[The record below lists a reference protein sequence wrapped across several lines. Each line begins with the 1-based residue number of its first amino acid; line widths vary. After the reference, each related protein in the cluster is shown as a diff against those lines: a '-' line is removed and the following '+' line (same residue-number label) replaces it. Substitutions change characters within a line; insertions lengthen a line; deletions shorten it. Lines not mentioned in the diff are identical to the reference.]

1 MINSTQQIKP
11 LIHLMISQS
20 IRNTLDQ
27 SGIFVEQSGLTELLV
42 VYNQYAWTFEFATPT
57 DWKLVKATNQDFT
70 QAQIIELMNR
80 TQWKTSD
87 EFYTRLAE
95 VISNI
100 HSYCIGCCVKLQ
112 VKSNVF
118 ATCGDIVCS
127 YKLEELMLDND
138 VTDFIKGNF
147 EVFKLLCATTMLTV
161 NSPQVLDIL
170 DPFPNYF
177 LKSEY
182 KTELIKKKRG
192 TLIKLQLSQA
202 DLAEYNKAK
211 DIVTL
216 RKITNSIE
224 PAKILDGINNLYP
237 TDQMLSDT
245 LGKPTYQLLR
255 FIIKSCCVNMEI
267 QWSSQSVQI
276 WKITHP
282 FYVESQFKEKTQGKT
297 NSHLFHGSN
306 SACWYS
312 ILRNGIKVLSNT
324 SLQKNGA
331 AYGSGIY
338 VSDSYNFALGYSQRF
353 GTVSTA
359 NTQANGSNSSNPA
372 NCIVGVYEVLGD
384 KAQFL
389 KAQNIYVVPTHESC
403 LLKYLIVGKP
413 APSTSQSHIQPQHRI
428 KFSLGSSDD
437 QVYDETKWI
446 NDYFSSKLNETKF
459 TESAKMKVISNKK
472 LAKEFA
478 RMNES
483 AYRVTLVNSNILEWE
498 VTWSG
503 VTLAFKFPQLYPFE
517 PAFVFV
523 KSPRFSP
530 EATNI
535 TSSGAICCEYLTK
548 SNWLPAISIE
558 NLIVQIFSLIIEPNL
573 PYVLDGP
580 DNYAYSDAIKSYEK
594 LAKGN
599 GWL

>member
-1 MINSTQQIKP
+1 
-11 LIHLMISQS
+11 MISQS
-20 IRNTLDQ
+20 IKNKLEL
-27 SGIFVEQSGLTELLV
+27 SGIFVEQQDQTQLLV
-42 VYNQYAWTFEFATPT
+42 VYNQSAWTFEFVSENNF
-57 DWKLVKATNQDFT
+57 KLVKSNNQDFT
-70 QAQIIELMNR
+70 QSQIIELMNR
-80 TQWKTSD
+80 VQLKTPD

-95 VISNI
+95 VIQNI
-100 HSYCIGCCVKLQ
+100 HSYCIGCGTKLQ

-147 EVFKLLCATTMLTV
+147 EVFKLLCATTNLTV
-161 NSPQVLDIL
+161 NSPHVLDML

-211 DIVTL
+211 DIPTL
-216 RKITNSIE
+216 KKISDAIE
-224 PAKILDGINNLYP
+224 PAKILEGITDSYP

-267 QWSSQSVQI
+267 QWSSQTVKI

-282 FYVESQFKEKTQGKT
+282 FYVENQFKEKTQGQT

-306 SACWYS
+306 GACWYS

-331 AYGSGIY
+331 AYGPGIY

-353 GTVSTA
+353 GTASA
-359 NTQANGSNSSNPA
+359 SNTQANGSNGSNGS

-384 KAQFL
+384 KAQYL
-389 KAQNIYVVPTHESC
+389 KSPNIYVIPTHESC

-413 APSTSQSHIQPQHRI
+413 APSTNQSHIQPQHRI
-428 KFSLGSSDD
+428 KFSLGTPDD
-437 QVYDETKWI
+437 LVYDETKWI
-446 NDYFSSKLNETKF
+446 NDYFSSKLNESKSAN
-459 TESAKMKVISNKK
+459 SAKMMVISNKK

-478 RMNES
+478 RMSDS
-483 AYRVTLVNSNILEWE
+483 AYQVTLCNSNILDWE

-503 VTLAFKFPQLYPFE
+503 VTLTFKFPQLYPFE

-573 PYVLDGP
+573 PYVLAGTT
-580 DNYAYSDAIKSYEK
+580 NYIYSDAVKSYEK

>member
-1 MINSTQQIKP
+1 
-11 LIHLMISQS
+11 MISQS
-20 IRNTLDQ
+20 IKNKLE
-27 SGIFVEQSGLTELLV
+27 SAGIFVEQPEPTELLV
-42 VYNQYAWTFEFATPT
+42 VHGQSAWTFEFVSENNF
-57 DWKLVKATNQDFT
+57 KLVKSNTQDFY
-70 QAQIIELMNR
+70 QSQIAQLMNQNHYK
-80 TQWKTSD
+80 TQD
-87 EFYTRLAE
+87 EFYTRLAD
-95 VISNI
+95 VIQNI
-100 HSYCIGCCVKLQ
+100 QSYCIGCGVKLQ

-147 EVFKLLCATTMLTV
+147 EVFKLLCATTALTV
-161 NSPQVLDIL
+161 NSLQVLDML

-192 TLIKLQLSQA
+192 TLIKLQLSPS

-211 DIVTL
+211 DIPLLKKTL
-216 RKITNSIE
+216 DAIE
-224 PAKILDGINNLYP
+224 PAKILEGITDSYP

-267 QWSSQSVQI
+267 QWSSQTVKI

-282 FYVESQFKEKTQGKT
+282 FYVESQFKEKTQGQP

-306 SACWYS
+306 GACWYS

-331 AYGSGIY
+331 AYGPGIY

-353 GTVSTA
+353 GTASTA
-359 NTQANGSNSSNPA
+359 NTQANGSNPANPA

-384 KAQFL
+384 KAQYL
-389 KAQNIYVVPTHESC
+389 KSQNIYVVPTHESC

-413 APSTSQSHIQPQHRI
+413 APTTSQSHIQPQHRI
-428 KFSLGSSDD
+428 KFSLGSPDD

-446 NDYFSSKLNETKF
+446 NDYFSSKLNETKS
-459 TESAKMKVISNKK
+459 TESAKMMVISNKK

-478 RMNES
+478 RMKES
-483 AYRVTLVNSNILEWE
+483 AYQVTLVNSNILEWE

-503 VTLAFKFPQLYPFE
+503 VTLTFKFPQLYPFE

-523 KSPRFSP
+523 KSPRFSQ

-573 PYVLDGP
+573 PYIQLEPSGYD
-580 DNYAYSDAIKSYEK
+580 YANAVKSYEK

>member
-1 MINSTQQIKP
+1 
-11 LIHLMISQS
+11 MISSS
-20 IRNTLDQ
+20 IKNQLEQ
-27 SGIFVEQSGLTELLV
+27 AGIFVEQTGPTELLV
-42 VYNQYAWTFEFATPT
+42 VYNQSAWNFSFESENSF
-57 DWKLVKATNQDFT
+57 KLVKVASPDFY
-70 QAQIIELMNR
+70 QAQIIELIN
-80 TQWKTSD
+80 QVQLKTPD
-87 EFYTRLAE
+87 EFYSRLAE
-95 VISNI
+95 VIVNI
-100 HSYCIGCCVKLQ
+100 HSYCIGCGTKLQ

-147 EVFKLLCATTMLTV
+147 EVFKLLCATTSLTV
-161 NSPQVLDIL
+161 NSLNVLDML

-192 TLIKLQLSQA
+192 TLIKLQLSPS

-211 DIVTL
+211 DIPAL
-216 RKITNSIE
+216 KKILDSIKPE
-224 PAKILDGINNLYP
+224 SILDGINNSYP

-245 LGKPTYQLLR
+245 LGQPTYRLLR
-255 FIIKSCCVNMEI
+255 FIIKSCCVNMEKE
-267 QWSSQSVQI
+267 WSSQSVQI
-276 WKITHP
+276 WKIVHP
-282 FYVESQFKEKTQGKT
+282 FYVEKSFADKATGSAGPT
-297 NSHLFHGSN
+297 ANSHLFHGSN

-324 SLQKNGA
+324 SMQKNGA

-338 VSDSYNFALGYSQRF
+338 VSDSYNFALGYSQKF
-353 GTVSTA
+353 TST
-359 NTQANGSNSSNPA
+359 SNSANPS

-384 KAQFL
+384 KAQYY
-389 KAQNIYVVPTHESC
+389 KAPNIYVVPTHELC

-413 APSTSQSHIQPQHRI
+413 APSGNQAHIQPEHRI
-428 KFSLGSSDD
+428 KFLPIHPDD
-437 QVYDETKWI
+437 LVYDETKWI
-446 NDYFSSKLNETKF
+446 NDYFSSKLNEKKSTD
-459 TESAKMKVISNKK
+459 SAKMMVISNKK
-472 LAKEFA
+472 LAKELG
-478 RMNES
+478 RMSES
-483 AYRVTLVNSNILEWE
+483 AYKVTLVNSNLLEWE

-503 VTLAFKFPQLYPFE
+503 VTLSFKFPQLYPFE
-517 PAFVFV
+517 PPFVFV
-523 KSPRFSP
+523 KSPRFSL

-573 PYVLDGP
+573 PYIQTEP
-580 DNYAYSDAIKSYEK
+580 SEYAYSDAVKSYEK

>member
-1 MINSTQQIKP
+1 MIKLNKNSQFNQLP
-11 LIHLMISQS
+11 MISQRKCCSVSYAKDAQS
-20 IRNTLDQ
+20 IKNQLE
-27 SGIFVEQSGLTELLV
+27 SAGIFVEQSGPTELLV
-42 VYNQYAWTFEFATPT
+42 VYGPSAWTFEFATQG
-57 DWKLVKATNQDFT
+57 DWKLVKVTGPDLYQS
-70 QAQIIELMNR
+70 QIVVLMNQ
-80 TQWKTSD
+80 TQYKTLD
-87 EFYTRLAE
+87 EFYPRLAE
-95 VISNI
+95 VVPNV
-100 HSYCIGCCVKLQ
+100 HSYCIGCGTKLQ

-118 ATCGDIVCS
+118 ATCGNIVCS

-138 VTDFIKGNF
+138 VTDFIKANF
-147 EVFKLLCATTMLTV
+147 EVFKLLCATTNLTV
-161 NSPQVLDIL
+161 NSPQVLDLL

-182 KTELIKKKRG
+182 KTELLKKKRG
-192 TLIKLQLSQA
+192 TLIKLQLSQV
-202 DLAEYNKAK
+202 DWAEYCKAK
-211 DIVTL
+211 DIPA
-216 RKITNSIE
+216 I
-224 PAKILDGINNLYP
+224 AKILESINPASLLNGITNFYP

-255 FIIKSCCVNMEI
+255 FIIKSCCVNMEN

-282 FYVESQFKEKTQGKT
+282 FYVENQFADKATGGANPNP
-297 NSHLFHGSN
+297 NSYLFHGSN

-312 ILRNGIKVLSNT
+312 ILRNGIKVLSKT

-331 AYGSGIY
+331 AYGPGIY
-338 VSDSYNFALGYSQRF
+338 VSDNYNFALSYSLKSA
-353 GTVSTA
+353 GT
-359 NTQANGSNSSNPA
+359 NTQT
-372 NCIVGVYEVLGD
+372 NCIVGVYEVQGD
-384 KAQFL
+384 KAQYL
-389 KAQNIYVVPTHESC
+389 KAPNIYVVPTHESC

-413 APSTSQSHIQPQHRI
+413 AQSHVQPRT
-428 KFSLGSSDD
+428 KFTLISPDD

-446 NDYFSSKLNETKF
+446 QDYFSTTLSKSKSAD
-459 TESAKMKVISNKK
+459 SAKMIVISNKK

-478 RMNES
+478 RMSET
-483 AYRVTLVNSNILEWE
+483 AYQVTLVNSNILDWE

-523 KSPRFSP
+523 KSPRFSL

-558 NLIVQIFSLIIEPNL
+558 NLIVQIFCLIIEPNL
-573 PYVLDGP
+573 PNVIAGAHE
-580 DNYAYSDAIKSYEK
+580 YAYTDAVKSYEK
-594 LAKGN
+594 IAKGN